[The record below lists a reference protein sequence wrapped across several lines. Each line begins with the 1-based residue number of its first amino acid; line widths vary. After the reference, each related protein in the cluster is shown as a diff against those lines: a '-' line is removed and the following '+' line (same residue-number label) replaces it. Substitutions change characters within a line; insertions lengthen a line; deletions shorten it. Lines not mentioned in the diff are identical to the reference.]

1 MSWIDWT
8 ILIVTLL
15 AIVLYG
21 TWKTRKNRNLE
32 GYLKGNNTENWA
44 TIGLSIMATQASAI
58 TFLSTPGQAYDEGMG
73 FIQIYF
79 GLPIAMIII
88 SVFFLPI
95 YYRLKVYTAYEFL
108 ENRFDVRVRGLTA
121 FLFLMSRG
129 LSAGITI
136 FAPSIILSALLGWNL
151 QLTCLAIGGLV
162 ILYTV
167 SGGSRAV
174 SLTQKWQMGVIMGGM
189 FVAFYYIL
197 DSFPSGIGF
206 AEGVDIAGNMGKME
220 VVDLSVDPTNKY
232 NLLSGIVG
240 GLFLSLSY
248 FGTDQSQVQ
257 RYLGGKSL
265 KASRMGL
272 MFNGLMKIPMQF
284 FILLLGAM
292 LFVAYQFNKPPI
304 IFNGTA
310 ETIEIQKNGEL
321 LAIEAEYSDVYS
333 LKEESLKAYTEGQIR
348 DLGEV
353 KLLQKKQD
361 QLRDDYKTKLSE
373 LDKTYSGEDNDYI
386 FLTFVLNFLP
396 KGLIGLLLAMIFSAA
411 MSSTA
416 GELNALA
423 STTTIDFYKKFWSK
437 SDDERKDLRVSK
449 LLTVG
454 WGVLAIIVA
463 LTAGLFDN
471 LIELVNILGSL
482 FYGTILGVFLL
493 AFFFK
498 RVGETATL
506 WSAIIAQTTVL
517 IVHILFVLEIIKI
530 SYVLYTFIGVFMVVI
545 LGLILNLFL
554 KNRDQLKQINNH

>member
-1 MSWIDWT
+1 M
-8 ILIVTLL
+8 
-15 AIVLYG
+15 
-21 TWKTRKNRNLE
+21 
-32 GYLKGNNTENWA
+32 
-44 TIGLSIMATQASAI
+44 
-58 TFLSTPGQAYDEGMG
+58 
-73 FIQIYF
+73 
-79 GLPIAMIII
+79 
-88 SVFFLPI
+88 
-95 YYRLKVYTAYEFL
+95 
-108 ENRFDVRVRGLTA
+108 
-121 FLFLMSRG
+121 
-129 LSAGITI
+129 
-136 FAPSIILSALLGWNL
+136 
-151 QLTCLAIGGLV
+151 
-162 ILYTV
+162 
-167 SGGSRAV
+167 
-174 SLTQKWQMGVIMGGM
+174 
-189 FVAFYYIL
+189 
-197 DSFPSGIGF
+197 
-206 AEGVDIAGNMGKME
+206 
-220 VVDLSVDPTNKY
+220 
-232 NLLSGIVG
+232 
-240 GLFLSLSY
+240 
-248 FGTDQSQVQ
+248 
-257 RYLGGKSL
+257 
-265 KASRMGL
+265 
-272 MFNGLMKIPMQF
+272 
-284 FILLLGAM
+284 
-292 LFVAYQFNKPPI
+292 
-304 IFNGTA
+304 
-310 ETIEIQKNGEL
+310 
-321 LAIEAEYSDVYS
+321 
-333 LKEESLKAYTEGQIR
+333 
-348 DLGEV
+348 